1 MEVLY
6 AERLVDE
13 SLSDD
18 ELLAIVA
25 LKDQDLDSA
34 KRAFDIF
41 FNKYSRLLVTLC
53 YSICASWRIANSE
66 TIAEDIFQ
74 QTMVA
79 IYQHPTYDS
88 SKGKI
93 STWMSK
99 IAQRKAYDLLNLGN
113 TKESYIEEIGPIE
126 FSYDDEEDEI
136 ITPEKKILETAL
148 ATLSDI
154 ERDVLMTY
162 MRYQEG
168 RKHLPDQEMQRLC
181 DYYKKT
187 SDNIRQIKKRTMDKV
202 KGYIQQNSELSF

>member
-1 MEVLY
+1 MVELY
-6 AERLVDE
+6 AEKLVDE

-18 ELLAIVA
+18 ELFTLIA
-25 LKDQDLDSA
+25 LKDQNLERA

-41 FNKYSRLLVTLC
+41 FNKYSRLLITLC
-53 YSICASWRIANSE
+53 YDVCSSQRIANSG

-113 TKESYIEEIGPIE
+113 TKESYIEEIGPVE
-126 FSYDDEEDEI
+126 FFDDDEKDEI
-136 ITPEKKILETAL
+136 ITPEKKNFRSRSCHTI
-148 ATLSDI
+148 
-154 ERDVLMTY
+154 
-162 MRYQEG
+162 
-168 RKHLPDQEMQRLC
+168 
-181 DYYKKT
+181 
-187 SDNIRQIKKRTMDKV
+187 
-202 KGYIQQNSELSF
+202 

>member
-126 FSYDDEEDEI
+126 F
-136 ITPEKKILETAL
+136 
-148 ATLSDI
+148 
-154 ERDVLMTY
+154 LM
-162 MRYQEG
+162 MR
-168 RKHLPDQEMQRLC
+168 RKTKLLHQ
-181 DYYKKT
+181 
-187 SDNIRQIKKRTMDKV
+187 KRK
-202 KGYIQQNSELSF
+202 F